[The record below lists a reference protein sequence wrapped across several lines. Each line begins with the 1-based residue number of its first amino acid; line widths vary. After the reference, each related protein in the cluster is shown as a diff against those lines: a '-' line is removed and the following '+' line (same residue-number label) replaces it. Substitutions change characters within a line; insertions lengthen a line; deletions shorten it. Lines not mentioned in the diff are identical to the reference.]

1 MRNLIDNF
9 IVSLFIDLG
18 LSLFLWSVQCYSLK
32 FDLSFHSSVNLFV
45 F

>member
-18 LSLFLWSVQCYSLK
+18 LSLFLWSVQCYSQK
-32 FDLSFHSSVNLFV
+32 FDLSFQFSVKPFV
-45 F
+45 L